1 MVLSVASSIAT
12 SALRAAQVGMSVTSA
27 NIASA
32 DVDGYTAKTVT
43 LTSTVAGGQGT
54 GVSAAA
60 IAGGVGYWRGGKHAA
75 TAAELAM
82 AEHLAADRKAES
94 DHKDK
99 VRQLE
104 QALATAQAGVSE
116 AYEKGKK
123 DAEATATAVIADLRA
138 GNLRLQQRWTGCE
151 AQRLSDA
158 AALAGELDAAARDRE
173 ESAG

>member
-1 MVLSVASSIAT
+1 MNTIYGYVVA
-12 SALRAAQVGMSVTSA
+12 ALLV
-27 NIASA
+27 
-32 DVDGYTAKTVT
+32 
-43 LTSTVAGGQGT
+43 VA
-54 GVSAAA
+54 
-60 IAGGVGYWRGGKHAA
+60 VGYWQGGKHAA
-75 TAAELAM
+75 TVAELAM

-99 VRQLE
+99 VRRLE

-151 AQRLSDA
+151 KQRLSDA
-158 AALAGELDAAARDRE
+158 AALTGELDAAARDRE
-173 ESAG
+173 ESAGRIVRAAAQCDAQVRGLQELLILEREQLNKR

>member
-1 MVLSVASSIAT
+1 VNAIYGYIVA
-12 SALRAAQVGMSVTSA
+12 ALLVAAA
-27 NIASA
+27 
-32 DVDGYTAKTVT
+32 
-43 LTSTVAGGQGT
+43 VAGG
-54 GVSAAA
+54 
-60 IAGGVGYWRGGKHAA
+60 IGYWQGGEHAA
-75 TAAELAM
+75 TAAKLAM

-104 QALATAQAGVSE
+104 QALATAQADVSE

-123 DAEATATAVIADLRA
+123 DAEATATAVTADLRA

-158 AALAGELDAAARDRE
+158 AALADELDAAARDRE
-173 ESAG
+173 ESAGRIVRAAAQCDAQVRGLQELLILEREQLNKR

>member
-1 MVLSVASSIAT
+1 VNPITTLSCVLVALLIGAF
-12 SALRAAQVGMSVTSA
+12 G
-27 NIASA
+27 
-32 DVDGYTAKTVT
+32 GYRH
-43 LTSTVAGGQGT
+43 
-54 GVSAAA
+54 GVSTERA
-60 IAGGVGYWRGGKHAA
+60 RGEA
-75 TAAELAM
+75 AM

-123 DAEATATAVIADLRA
+123 DAEATGAAVIADLRA

-151 AQRLSDA
+151 TQRLSDA

-173 ESAG
+173 ESAGRIVRAAAQCDAQVRGLQELLILEREQLNKR